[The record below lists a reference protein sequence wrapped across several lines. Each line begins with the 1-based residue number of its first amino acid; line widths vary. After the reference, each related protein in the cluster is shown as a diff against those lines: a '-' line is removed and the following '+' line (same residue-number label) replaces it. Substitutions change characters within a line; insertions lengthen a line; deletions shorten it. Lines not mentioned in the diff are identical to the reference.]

1 MRISLKDNRMIF
13 ICSSIS
19 IAFVIVC
26 YVASQWYYSRWDV
39 APFVFAENDE
49 SNIQRIQSFND
60 VYIGADDPSGRS
72 KELVEQIETFED
84 LVFDHPFTKYDEY
97 DTAKLKRYFNKA
109 TGDRKTEIAWEII
122 DQFDNAHDFMIRLME
137 LYGDNKLPFEKGS
150 EPYLFIEKMV
160 NSYTQFVEEVE
171 DPFMIQAFHDLEQ
184 RITEAQQQRESD
196 PEWIKQDN
204 AYKRALELVEQ
215 IESEI
220 NARGYDFDNVSTN
233 MPWVISKEDQGH
245 SIIDDNEKAESS
257 AVFDDLLSSTEA
269 NIVDIQDDKTR
280 KHMRSD
286 NELLMEI
293 DTHQNT
299 PLSPEQ
305 LDNALKLIDQYGS
318 EEGLRRLRE
327 SDPEAARRFESD
339 PDSIEDAEN
348 RHKSKPERERR
359 NPPAHDTSDD
369 AASAQ

>member
-1 MRISLKDNRMIF
+1 MRISLKDNRRIF

-19 IAFVIVC
+19 IALVIVS

-39 APFVFAENDE
+39 APFVFVENDE

-72 KELVEQIETFED
+72 SKIVMNIQTFEA
-84 LVFDHPFTKYDEY
+84 LIYDHPFVQYDEY
-97 DTAKLKRYFNKA
+97 DEKELRRRFNKA

-122 DQFDNAHDFMIRLME
+122 DQFDDAHDFMIRLME

-150 EPYLFIEKMV
+150 EPYLFIEKMI
-160 NSYTQFVEEVE
+160 NSYTQFVEAVD
-171 DPFMIQAFHDLEQ
+171 DPFMAQAFQDLEQ

-204 AYKRALELVEQ
+204 AYKRVIKLVEQ

-220 NARGYDFDNVSTN
+220 NSPDYEFDNMSTN
-233 MPWVISKEDQGH
+233 TPWVMSKEDQRH
-245 SIIDDNEKAESS
+245 SVIDDDEKAESS

-280 KHMRSD
+280 KHMPSD
-286 NELLMEI
+286 NESLMEI

-305 LDNALKLIDQYGS
+305 LDNALKLIDQYGT

-327 SDPEAARRFESD
+327 SDPEAAEQFESV
-339 PDSIEDAEN
+339 P
-348 RHKSKPERERR
+348 KPGQERR
-359 NPPAHDTSDD
+359 PSEPARDTSDD
-369 AASAQ
+369 AAPTQ